1 MSFSAAGSSGNASN
15 VQSSAV
21 AVSNRRAADGDYM
34 TGGFG
39 RAAIKDTDGDYKPL
53 ATAQTTSS
61 SSVQAALT
69 SLKTGG

>member
-1 MSFSAAGSSGNASN
+1 
-15 VQSSAV
+15 
-21 AVSNRRAADGDYM
+21 M